1 VNLAQLIL
9 FADANLDGA
18 HKHCY
23 DSVAFLDD
31 FNDVTSSFVIL
42 EGNWQLFINADWD
55 GLTGVGSPSL
65 PPGTFGP
72 GIYSWVRD
80 VGVDNDAISSVRL
93 V

>member
-42 EGNWQLFINADWD
+42 EGNWQLFINANFD
-55 GLTGVGSPSL
+55 GQTG
-65 PPGTFGP
+65 GTFGP
-72 GIYSWVRD
+72 GIYSWVGN
-80 VGVDNDAISSVRL
+80 VGVDNDAISSVAL